1 MKTSKRMFML
11 AGLSLASLALTSQS
25 VAAQEVV
32 KIGYSGPLSGGAA
45 LYGRN
50 VADGVEL
57 AIKEINAA
65 GLQVGGKAVQ
75 LQLVTLDDKYSP
87 AETAVNARRLVQES
101 KVSAVFIPHSGG
113 IYAAQAFNQQDKFI
127 VMGYSPVPGI
137 TEKGNKLT
145 VRIPPNFVSYI
156 EPFSRYQQSR
166 FGKKVGLLPGDH
178 DYAKAWTQQFT
189 QGWTK
194 LGGQIVSDNPMSYN
208 KAADFY
214 SGVGR
219 VLAAK
224 PDVLFIGGASEPTG
238 LVAKQARELGFK
250 GGFILM
256 DQPKLDEMAKVTGGL
271 AMLEGAVGLLP
282 LSDDDREAS
291 KTFVASFGKAYGA
304 DRIATIDSAY
314 NYAFMYALAGAMK
327 LAGTTSNAEAIHAK
341 LDAAVK
347 ALPTR
352 NNVGEF
358 RGIDANGGSIAS
370 SRVAVV
376 EKGVYKAVALSD
388 LK

>member
-1 MKTSKRMFML
+1 MNTSKRKTL
-11 AGLSLASLALTSQS
+11 IAGLAIGGLAFTCLPTL
-25 VAAQEVV
+25 AQEVV

-45 LYGRN
+45 LYGKN

-65 GLQVGGKAVQ
+65 GLHVGGKAVQ
-75 LQLVTLDDKYSP
+75 LQLVMLDDKYSP
-87 AETAVNARRLVQES
+87 AEAAVNARRLVQES
-101 KVSAVFIPHSGG
+101 KVAAVFVSHSGG
-113 IYAAQAFNQQDKFI
+113 IYAAQAFNQQEKFI
-127 VMGYSPVPGI
+127 VMGYSPLPGI
-137 TEKGNKLT
+137 TERGNKLT
-145 VRIPPNFVSYI
+145 VRIPPSFASYI
-156 EPFSRYQQSR
+156 EPFSRYEQSR

-178 DYAKAWTQQFT
+178 DYAKAWTQLFS

-194 LGGQIVSDNPMSYN
+194 VGGQIVADNPMSYN

-224 PDVLFIGGASEPTG
+224 PDVLFIGGPSEPTG

-250 GGFILM
+250 GGFIVM
-256 DQPKLDEMAKVTGGL
+256 DQAKLDEMAKVTGGL
-271 AMLEGAVGLLP
+271 AMLEGSVGLLP

-291 KTFVASFGKAYGA
+291 KTFVAAFSKAYGA

-314 NYAFMYALAGAMK
+314 CYVFMHALAGAMK
-327 LAGTTSNAEAIHAK
+327 LAGTTSNAEAIYAK

-347 ALPTR
+347 ALPAR
-352 NNVGEF
+352 YNVGEF
-358 RGIDANGGSIAS
+358 RGVDANGGSIAT
-370 SRVAVV
+370 SRVAVI
-376 EKGVYKAVALSD
+376 EKGAFRPVSLSD